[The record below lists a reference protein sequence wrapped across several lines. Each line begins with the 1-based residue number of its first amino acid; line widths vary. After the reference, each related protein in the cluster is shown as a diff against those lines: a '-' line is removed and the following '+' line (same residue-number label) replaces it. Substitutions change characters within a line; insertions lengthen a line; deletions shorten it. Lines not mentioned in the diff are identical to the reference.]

1 MDGKGL
7 KGLVFPQIL
16 VPKSMGSSQNSKFP
30 KNSRFSPKKSQFS
43 PPKIQ
48 IFTQKWGFFP
58 QNGRKRAQKFGFGFP
73 NPLEDPKI
81 PKIPSFPQKIPS
93 FPKKIPTFPPKFK
106 FLPKNGDFSPKNGWK
121 RAQNFGFPP
130 NPGSQIHGKI
140 PKFPKFPISPQK
152 FQVFPQKNS
161 NFPPK
166 FPFFFPL
173 KGAGKGIGDFSGEEP
188 KFGGF
193 WDKFLEFL
201 GQIPEILGQIPGILG
216 RIPGI
221 LAPPGPKNPNKIP
234 PKMEFVAN
242 FDGDFFG
249 IWGFLAFPGFSP
261 KFPEF
266 LGQIPGILGRIPGIL
281 APPGP
286 KNPIKF
292 PQKWNLW
299 PILTG
304 IFLGFGVFWDSK
316 DFPPNF
322 QDFESNSQN
331 F

>member
-1 MDGKGL
+1 MEKGSKVWFFPKFWFPNPWEAPKIPSSQKIPGFPQKNPNFPHQKFRFSPKNGDFSPKMDGKGH
-7 KGLVFPQIL
+7 KILVFPQIL
-16 VPKSMGSSQNSKFP
+16 VPKSMESSQNSR
-30 KNSRFSPKKSQFS
+30 NS
-43 PPKIQ
+43 
-48 IFTQKWGFFP
+48 
-58 QNGRKRAQKFGFGFP
+58 
-73 NPLEDPKI
+73 
-81 PKIPSFPQKIPS
+81 QKIPG

>member
-7 KGLVFPQIL
+7 KGLVFNQIL
-16 VPKSMGSSQNSKFP
+16 VPKSMESSQNSKFQKNSRFSQKNLDFPHQKFKFSPKNLNFLSQNGWKRAQRFGFSPNFGSQIHGKLPKFQVPKKFQVFPKKIPIFPTKNSDFHPKMGIFPPKWTEKGTKVWIWFPKSTGRSQNSKNSQFPP
-30 KNSRFSPKKSQFS
+30 KNSKFSPKKSQFS

-48 IFTQKWGFFP
+48 IFAQKSEFFP
-58 QNGRKRAQKFGFGFP
+58 KKLDGKGLKVLVFPQILVPKSMESSQNSR
-73 NPLEDPKI
+73 N
-81 PKIPSFPQKIPS
+81 SQKIPG

-201 GQIPEILGQIPGILG
+201 VE
-216 RIPGI
+216 
-221 LAPPGPKNPNKIP
+221 
-234 PKMEFVAN
+234 
-242 FDGDFFG
+242 
-249 IWGFLAFPGFSP
+249 
-261 KFPEF
+261 FPEF
-266 LGQIPGILGRIPGIL
+266 LG
-281 APPGP
+281 
-286 KNPIKF
+286 
-292 PQKWNLW
+292 
-299 PILTG
+299 
-304 IFLGFGVFWDSK
+304 
-316 DFPPNF
+316 
-322 QDFESNSQN
+322 
-331 F
+331 